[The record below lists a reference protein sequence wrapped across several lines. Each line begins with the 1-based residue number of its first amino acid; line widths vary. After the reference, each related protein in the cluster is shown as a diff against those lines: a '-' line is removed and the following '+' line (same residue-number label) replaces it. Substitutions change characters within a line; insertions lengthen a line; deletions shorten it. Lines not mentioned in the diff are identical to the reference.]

1 MSSRRGGWP
10 ATAVGLLLAATG
22 CSAVSGPVALSQ
34 PSPRAST
41 PTPDARKTAL
51 AEAAK
56 SLPAVL
62 AARGPVACSWNDDGW
77 RATAYDDAFRTGVAS
92 FSSVTLAPL
101 LTEIAAKAGGEEAV
115 VRSLCGEEGDPGV
128 SPVSPDG
135 RRIAVQVD
143 FPSGG
148 DPTHVGWLD
157 LGTGTFVDLTDRS
170 NKKGYVKETFSDKYP
185 GFAPDGSFWFL
196 RDSQR
201 YFSADPNGRLTPRKV
216 SLACFT
222 NSNEDTFYRVVRSV
236 AVMCPGTVHPSGRF
250 AADPSRVAVGMNV
263 IQGAELDMLAN
274 AVDRYEDAPLQLPFG
289 MEIVVRDGGLRHCD
303 PLAWINATDLLCA
316 GGGNDFYT
324 ARIDARLA
332 RNDVE
337 YVQHTEVKVKNEI
350 APATESSI
358 ITAAVSRDRRS
369 LIIAANEN
377 DDPATAKL
385 YRADL
390 ISPSAPVEIG
400 PIPAESREHFTLLN
414 NYQQPV
420 GAAGTS
426 P

>member
-1 MSSRRGGWP
+1 MSSRRGGRP
-10 ATAVGLLLAATG
+10 ATAVALFLAVIG
-22 CSAVSGPVALSQ
+22 CSAVSDPVARSQ
-34 PSPRAST
+34 PSPRVST
-41 PTPDARKTAL
+41 AAPDPRKTAL
-51 AEAAK
+51 AETAK
-56 SLPAVL
+56 SLPALL
-62 AARGPVACSWNDDGW
+62 AAQGPVACSWNDDGW
-77 RATAYDDAFRTGVAS
+77 RVTAYDDAFRTSVAS

-101 LTEIAAKAGGEEAV
+101 LTEIAAKADGEEAV
-115 VRSLCGEEGDPGV
+115 VRSLCGDEGDPGV

-143 FPSGG
+143 FPSSG

-196 RDSQR
+196 RDSQQ
-201 YFSADPNGRLTPRKV
+201 YFSADPNGRLTPRKL

-222 NSNEDTFYRVVRSV
+222 NSNEDTFYRVVGSV

-250 AADPSRVAVGMNV
+250 AANPSRAAVGINLV
-263 IQGAELDMLAN
+263 QGAELDILAN
-274 AVDRYEDAPLQLPFG
+274 TVDRYGDAPLQLPFG
-289 MEIVVRDGGLRHCD
+289 MKIVVRDGGLRHCD

-316 GGGNDFYT
+316 GGSNDFYT
-324 ARIDARLA
+324 ARINSRLA
-332 RNDVE
+332 RNDIE
-337 YVQHTEVKVKNEI
+337 YVQHTEVKVKDEI

-358 ITAAVSRDRRS
+358 ITVAVSRDRRS
-369 LIIAANEN
+369 LIIAADEN

-385 YRADL
+385 YRASL

-420 GAAGTS
+420 RADDTS
-426 P
+426 H